1 MIIKEN
7 FGQVN
12 GEPAH
17 SWRLSSKSGVSIRVT
32 DYGAR
37 LTELHVPD
45 REGKTADIVLGFDD
59 AGSYATSTT
68 YFGATVGR
76 YGNRISRGKFNLL
89 GTDYQVDCNEKL
101 NHLHGGRDGWDSRL
115 WSTEVDET
123 KNSITFRTTSE
134 DGEMGFPGRCEIE
147 STYHLD
153 ENGLRIVMK
162 VVPSKTTVINMV
174 HHSYYNLAG
183 HSSGNVLQQHMRLPA
198 NFYIPVDDELM
209 PTGEILKV
217 SETPFDFRSLRPI
230 GSQLDLLPSTGS
242 EVFEGGAGY
251 DHNWCLDAGSTLL
264 IPAAEIYDPSS
275 GRRLTLSSTEPG
287 VQMYTGGYLNE
298 QTIGKGGNPY
308 CQFAG
313 FTLETQKFPD
323 SPRYIHYPTTTVKAG
338 ETYLHEML
346 LEFSIV

>member
-17 SWRLSSKSGVSIRVT
+17 SWRLSSASGVSIRVT
-32 DYGAR
+32 DFGAR
-37 LTELHVPD
+37 LTELHVPGRD
-45 REGKTADIVLGFDD
+45 GQTADIVLGFDD
-59 AGSYATSTT
+59 AESYLASPT

-101 NHLHGGRDGWDSRL
+101 NHLHGGRNGWDSRL
-115 WSTEVDET
+115 WSTEVDE
-123 KNSITFRTTSE
+123 KNNSITFRTTSA
-134 DGEMGFPGRCEIE
+134 DGEMGFPGSCEIE
-147 STYHLD
+147 SIYHLD
-153 ENGLRIVMK
+153 ENGLRIVMRA
-162 VVPSKTTVINMV
+162 VPSKTTVINMV
-174 HHSYYNLAG
+174 HHTYYNLAG
-183 HSSGNVLQQHMRLPA
+183 HASGNVLNQHMRLPA

-217 SETPFDFRSLRPI
+217 SETPFDFRTLRPI
-230 GSQLDLLPSTGS
+230 GSKLDLLPSTGS
-242 EVFEGGAGY
+242 EVFE
-251 DHNWCLDAGSTLL
+251 GSTLL

-275 GRRLTLSSTEPG
+275 GRRLMLSSTEPG

-298 QTIGKGGNPY
+298 KTIGKGGKPY

-323 SPRYIHYPTTTVKAG
+323 SPRYLHYPTTTVKAG

-346 LEFSIV
+346 MEFSIV